1 LVEHADV
8 AANKLR
14 IPSAATS
21 VAKGSEVDNSDFT
34 HFLCTLLDGPTQQWK
49 PAVTAGDALIRHQ
62 AVVKAVDH
70 LNDLG
75 WGHTQGDFQ
84 VPDGV

>member
-1 LVEHADV
+1 LVEHADI
-8 AANKLR
+8 AATKSR

-21 VAKGSEVDNSDFT
+21 VAKGSEVDDSDFT
-34 HFLCTLLDGPTQQWK
+34 CFLCTLLDGPTQQWK
-49 PAVTAGDALIRHQ
+49 PAVTAGDALIHHQ

-70 LNDLG
+70 LNDLS
-75 WGHTQGDFQ
+75 WGCTQGGFQ